1 MAEENKKHGWFRS
14 LFSDKEWDFD
24 LSKVWGTITVIIG
37 FVGFFMEKPH
47 FEWLVAG
54 GLSLI
59 ATGKFSK
66 EG

>member
-1 MAEENKKHGWFRS
+1 MEENKKGGWFKS
-14 LFSDKEWDFD
+14 LFTDGNWDAD

-37 FVGFFMEKPH
+37 FIGFFIEKPN